1 MILKQHYII
10 TFANGWDKKL
20 FTRLTDDDGEGGAKG
35 GDWYSVCFVEKET
48 HSLLCHTPKS
58 QLCRIYE
65 YIFPRQEN
73 SHQRKFTT
81 CSLHTRRTGWETL
94 SIRDLLLTCGVTLL
108 KQNKLIRYRSY
119 LIFDLYFMRH
129 FSIGHA
135 ELSQLCQWVP
145 WERWDKT
152 TNIT

>member
-1 MILKQHYII
+1 MMMVRGEPREEIGTVFTLWKRKHILY
-10 TFANGWDKKL
+10 
-20 FTRLTDDDGEGGAKG
+20 
-35 GDWYSVCFVEKET
+35 FVT
-48 HSLLCHTPKS
+48 LLNHSCA
-58 QLCRIYE
+58 RIYE

>member
-1 MILKQHYII
+1 MFEPFLSFQIKAIWRGQCLYLRTVRPVLKNYLLARHFYLQEPLPYNIEADNFVVGVFTQSLKILISMILKQHYII

-48 HSLLCHTPKS
+48 HSLLCHSPKS

-81 CSLHTRRTGWETL
+81 CSLHTRRTG
-94 SIRDLLLTCGVTLL
+94 
-108 KQNKLIRYRSY
+108 
-119 LIFDLYFMRH
+119 
-129 FSIGHA
+129 
-135 ELSQLCQWVP
+135 
-145 WERWDKT
+145 
-152 TNIT
+152 